1 MKISASLYS
10 NKIKKLEAL
19 AMELDSVNIDM
30 FHIDFNDKKVEI
42 DKIENDIKRIRKVSS
57 TPIDL
62 HIISKEPSKY
72 GNFILKNNIERVA
85 YQLEDIEED
94 EFEIP
99 NFENTQFGLAITS
112 KTNIEVFDK
121 YSDKCSYV
129 LLMTTTPGE
138 SGGKFNTINFKK
150 IRHFKRTYPTKSIH
164 VDGGINDEIGFVMRI
179 LGVQSVVSGS
189 FLVKENIAKSLLKLK
204 SSLINSKLKIKE
216 FMISKD
222 ECPIISEESSL
233 PDILKKIND
242 YDFGYVI
249 VENSNKEFIGIIS
262 MADVRKGLIKNEFD
276 IKNIEVSDIIN
287 KKPVTISTSDNINYM
302 LKTIQNH
309 DFLISF
315 IPVVDNKKIRGSIT
329 FFNLIN
335 SES

>member
-10 NKIKKLEAL
+10 NKNKKLETL
-19 AMELDSVNIDM
+19 TEELDSVNIDM

-42 DKIENDIKRIRKVSS
+42 NKIEDDIKRIRKVSE
-57 TPIDL
+57 TPVDL
-62 HIISKEPSKY
+62 HIISEEPSKY
-72 GNFILKNNIERVA
+72 NNFIHRNNIERVA
-85 YQLEDIEED
+85 YQLEDIKED
-94 EFEIP
+94 KFEIP
-99 NFENTQFGLAITS
+99 NYDNTEFGLAITS
-112 KTNIEVFDK
+112 ETKVEVFNK
-121 YSDKCSYV
+121 YSDNCSYV
-129 LLMTTTPGE
+129 LLMSTTPGE
-138 SGGKFNTINFKK
+138 SGGEFNMINFKK
-150 IRHFKRTYPTKSIH
+150 IRDFKRLYPGKSIH

-204 SSLINSKLKIKE
+204 SSVINSELKVRE
-216 FMISKD
+216 FMISKE
-222 ECPIISEESSL
+222 ECPVIKEESSL
-233 PDILKKIND
+233 PDILKKINE
-242 YDFGYVI
+242 YDFGYVL

-262 MADVRKGLIKNEFD
+262 MADVRKGLIKKEFD
-276 IKNIEVSDIIN
+276 IKNIVVSDIIN
-287 KKPVTISTSDNINYM
+287 NKPVTIGTADNINYM

-315 IPVVDNKKIRGSIT
+315 LPVVDNKKIKGSIT

>member
-10 NKIKKLEAL
+10 NKSKKLEAL
-19 AMELDSVNIDM
+19 IEELDSVNIDM

-42 DKIENDIKRIRKVSS
+42 EKIEHDIKRIRNVSS

-62 HIISKEPSKY
+62 HIISEEPSKY
-72 GNFILKNNIERVA
+72 NNFILRNNIDRVA
-85 YQLEDIEED
+85 YQLEDIKEN
-94 EFEIP
+94 EFDIP
-99 NFENTQFGLAITS
+99 NSENIEFGLAITS
-112 KTNIEVFDK
+112 NTNIEVFNK
-121 YSDKCSYV
+121 YTDKCSYI
-129 LLMTTTPGE
+129 LLMTTIPGE

-150 IRHFKRTYPTKSIH
+150 IRHFKKLYPNKSVH

-189 FLVKENIAKSLLKLK
+189 FLVKENISKSLLKLK
-204 SSLINSKLKIKE
+204 SSVVNSQLKVKE
-216 FMISKD
+216 FMISKE
-222 ECPIISEESSL
+222 ECPIIDIKSSL
-233 PDILKKIND
+233 PNILKKIND
-242 YDFGYVI
+242 FDFGYVL
-249 VENSNKEFIGIIS
+249 VENSNKEFVGIIS
-262 MADVRKGLIKNEFD
+262 MADVRRGLIKKEFD
-276 IKNIEVSDIIN
+276 IKNIDAHDIIN
-287 KKPVTISTSDNINYM
+287 HRPVTIRTSDNINYM

-315 IPVVDNKKIRGSIT
+315 IPVVDNKKIKGSIT

>member
-10 NKIKKLEAL
+10 NKTKKLEAL
-19 AMELDSVNIDM
+19 TEELDSVNIDM

-276 IKNIEVSDIIN
+276 IKNIKVSDIIN
-287 KKPVTISTSDNINYM
+287 KKPVTIGTSDNINYM

-315 IPVVDNKKIRGSIT
+315 IPVVDNKKIKGSIT